1 MVNIVK
7 EWLSPTP
14 KPEPKPD
21 PRLEKTA
28 KFARPVKPS
37 PKTEE
42 E

>member
-7 EWLSPTP
+7 EWLFPTP

-21 PRLEKTA
+21 PRLEKTT
-28 KFARPVKPS
+28 KFVRPVKPS